1 MKMTDSTV
9 AGNAADLE
17 EAFPLVDPGAIPLG
31 ARVLVQLRKA
41 KKRMTQSGIILPEE
55 TRDTERAQN
64 PVAKVIAFGPL
75 AFKKRDTME
84 PWPEGSWCEV
94 GDYLRVPK
102 WTGDR
107 WEVALG
113 DGIKRLTPSET
124 RNKPVARKS
133 LVASKAIQAGHVFTA
148 QNLTTKRPGTG
159 ISPMRWDEVIGR
171 HAPRDF
177 AEDELIR
184 L

>member
-9 AGNAADLE
+9 AGNAADLQ
-17 EAFPLVDPGAIPLG
+17 EAFPVVDPGAIPLG

-64 PVAKVIAFGPL
+64 PVAKVIAMGPL

-84 PWPEGSWCEV
+84 PWVEGIWCEV

-107 WEVALG
+107 WTVPHG
-113 DGIKRLTPSET
+113 DDENVEFMVL
-124 RNKPVARKS
+124 ND
-133 LVASKAIQAGHVFTA
+133 H
-148 QNLTTKRPGTG
+148 
-159 ISPMRWDEVIGR
+159 EVIARITGNPLEVR
-171 HAPRDF
+171 AF
-177 AEDELIR
+177 V
-184 L
+184 

>member
-9 AGNAADLE
+9 AGNSADLE

-41 KKRMTQSGIILPEE
+41 KKRMTESGIILPEE

-64 PVAKVIAFGPL
+64 PVGKVISLGPL

-84 PWPEGSWCEV
+84 PWVEGIWCKE

-107 WEVALG
+107 WLVPHG
-113 DGIKRLTPSET
+113 DDENVEFMVL
-124 RNKPVARKS
+124 ND
-133 LVASKAIQAGHVFTA
+133 H
-148 QNLTTKRPGTG
+148 
-159 ISPMRWDEVIGR
+159 EVIARITGNPLEVR
-171 HAPRDF
+171 AF
-177 AEDELIR
+177 I
-184 L
+184 